1 MDQLMGMTLHQSL
14 YIVLNPFRAMEMPEL
29 FILSL
34 FIFFLLLDLLNVW
47 MWKRKTKRLDQQP
60 VEKRGR
66 CPKSNGTPFLFIGR
80 YLFCICS
87 Q

>member
-1 MDQLMGMTLHQSL
+1 MKLIVVWLMFALLAIGMMVSMDRLMGMTLHQSL

-47 MWKRKTKRLDQQP
+47 MWKRKNKT
-60 VEKRGR
+60 
-66 CPKSNGTPFLFIGR
+66 S
-80 YLFCICS
+80 
-87 Q
+87 